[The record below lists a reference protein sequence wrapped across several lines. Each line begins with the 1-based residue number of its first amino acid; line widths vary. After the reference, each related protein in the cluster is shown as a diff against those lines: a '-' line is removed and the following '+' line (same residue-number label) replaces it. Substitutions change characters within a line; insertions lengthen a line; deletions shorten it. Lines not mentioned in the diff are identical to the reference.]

1 MFGVALEMSLIK
13 GEINL
18 ILTQPSTFIITN
30 FIGLA
35 TFAITDTKCYVP
47 VETLSTQDNAKVL
60 QQLKFGFKIKNE

>member
-1 MFGVALEMSLIK
+1 MFGVTLEMSLIK
-13 GEINL
+13 VEINL

-30 FIGLA
+30 SIGLA
-35 TFAITDTKCYVP
+35 TFAITDTKRYVP